1 MRENADQDNSEYGHF
16 LRSVTM
22 VWFIVHTG
30 MIFLP
35 SFKLHCYIFDKLT
48 SVFSSKIVHDS
59 RYDSNISQIKQE
71 EDEEYIYL

>member
-1 MRENADQDNSEYGHF
+1 
-16 LRSVTM
+16 M

-35 SFKLHCYIFDKLT
+35 SFQLHCYIFDKLT
-48 SVFSSKIVHDS
+48 SFFSSKIVHDS

-71 EDEEYIYL
+71 EDEEYI